1 MKKTTIYLSDEL
13 LAAIKSEAVA
23 QNRSEASLIRS
34 ALERDMK
41 SRLNPPLPSFGL
53 FSDGTLDIE
62 NLDKELVGFGTQ

>member
-1 MKKTTIYLSDEL
+1 MRKTTIYLSDEL

-41 SRLNPPLPSFGL
+41 SRLNPPLSSFGL

>member
-1 MKKTTIYLSDEL
+1 MRKTTIYLSDEL

-41 SRLNPPLPSFGL
+41 ARLNPPLPSFGL

-62 NLDKELVGFGTQ
+62 NLDKELVGFGAQ